1 MAEPGRYLLQAALH
15 TPEGDIVSKP
25 LTLRVATP
33 RGMEEEVVAQD
44 FFSDKVSRVLAFD
57 GSRVLPQANQVLRDV
72 VERLGDR
79 RVARHARIPL
89 GLSIAEPAKVLAIGA
104 GAETTGG
111 TASAKKTIKIE
122 SAQPERAESELK
134 AALMSQPDVAAE
146 SLGHVDYK
154 VYVDDLTS
162 LLEAQGETEEAA
174 ETQDTLYKIMAARN
188 VLPRVLAEIDDRR
201 QALRTGSGARST
213 KKGRG
218 KGN

>member
-89 GLSIAEPAKVLAIGA
+89 GLSVAEPSQVLAIGA
-104 GAETTGG
+104 GAETTAG

-188 VLPRVLAEIDDRR
+188 VLPRGTGRDRR
-201 QALRTGSGARST
+201 PASGAQNGVGRQIDQER
-213 KKGRG
+213 KGQG
-218 KGN
+218 